1 MFENE
6 TPSPITGTRTRR
18 NMTPVD
24 RLPRHEPASTPR
36 KVSDLDTPEA
46 QDLHARLLSFHR
58 RELARQGVNRFEQGV
73 DADFYDNIQW
83 SEEDAA
89 VLRARGQEPIVYNV
103 ISSTINW
110 VLGSEKRGRSDF
122 RVLPRRKDD
131 GKAAGRKTELLKYLS
146 DVNRSPFHKSR
157 AFSDTVKVGIGW
169 LECGVQDDD
178 DGEPVYD
185 RYESWRNMLWDSACT
200 EADLS
205 DCRYVIR
212 QKWVDLDIAL
222 AMFPARR
229 SVIEAD
235 AIDSDQIIF
244 DDEHGDGVSDSQ
256 EQTEYAVEAGSI
268 DHKRRRVRLI
278 EVWFRK
284 PTRRPRLSGGDFA
297 GEVFDPYSA
306 GHAEALESGRS
317 VLAER
322 LMMRV
327 NVAIMTV
334 GGLLYVSESPYRHNR
349 FPFTPVWCFRR
360 DRDGLPY
367 GMIRGMRG
375 MQDDINKRAS
385 KALAIL
391 SSNKVVMDEGAV
403 DDLDAFAEEV
413 GRPDAVIVKKAGK
426 ELVLNADRELA
437 PAHLDLM
444 SRSISM
450 IQSQSGVT
458 DELMG
463 RTTNAKSGIAIQARQ
478 EQGSLATAGV
488 FDNLRFA
495 NQVHGEKLLSLV
507 EQYFTE
513 TKQFRITN
521 ARGAPTYITINDGLA
536 ENDITRT
543 KADFIISEQDWRAT
557 VRAAQVDQLLEM
569 FAKLAPGAPQ
579 LALVMMDLIVESM
592 DVPFRDELV
601 ARIRKV
607 TGMSDP
613 DAEEPSPEQV
623 AAAQAQAE
631 QTAMQIALMQAQ
643 IAEKQASAEQKAAA
657 AAKTQ
662 ADVRAV
668 LASLAG
674 SNVAAQKSALEAAM
688 LMLSAPPAV
697 PVADRLLHE
706 SEFVS
711 RSDREDREA
720 NDAVFAQAQ
729 EDLQR
734 EREMQ
739 AQQQDE
745 AAAGQPEM
753 PAGPQAQPQ
762 TV

>member
-1 MFENE
+1 MFDDD
-6 TPSPITGTRTRR
+6 TRSPIGNVRVRR
-18 NMTPVD
+18 NTTPVD
-24 RLPRHEPASTPR
+24 RLPEGPQPGPAR
-36 KVSDLDTPEA
+36 KASDLDTPEA
-46 QDLHARLLSFHR
+46 IDLHARLMSFHR
-58 RELARQGVNRFEQGV
+58 RELDRQGQNRHEMAV

-83 SEEDAA
+83 SEEDART
-89 VLRARGQEPIVYNV
+89 LRERGQEPIVYNV
-103 ISSTINW
+103 ISSTVNW
-110 VLGSEKRGRSDF
+110 VIGSEKRGRSDF

-131 GKAAGRKTELLKYLS
+131 GKAAERKTELLKYLS

-157 AFSDTVKVGIGW
+157 AFEDAVKVGIGW

-200 EADLS
+200 EKDLS

-212 QKWVDLDIAL
+212 SKWVDLDIAL
-222 AMFPARR
+222 AMFPDRR
-229 SVIEAD
+229 GVIEAD
-235 AIDSDQIIF
+235 AVDSDQIIL
-244 DDEHGDGVSDSQ
+244 DDDHGDEAADAG
-256 EQTEYAVEAGSI
+256 EQVEFTTETSVNR
-268 DHKRRRVRLI
+268 HRRRRVRLI
-278 EVWFRK
+278 EIWFRK
-284 PTRRPRLSGGDFA
+284 PVARKRMSGGDFA
-297 GEVFDPYSA
+297 GEVFDPTSPSHA
-306 GHAEALESGRS
+306 GALEAGQS
-317 VLAER
+317 VLSER
-322 LMMRV
+322 TMMRV
-327 NVAIMTV
+327 HVAIATV
-334 GGLLYVSESPYRHNR
+334 GGLLYMSESPYRHNR

-403 DDLDAFAEEV
+403 DDLDDFAEEV
-413 GRPDAVIVKKAGK
+413 SRPNAILVKKAGK
-426 ELVLNADRELA
+426 ELVLSADRELA
-437 PAHLDLM
+437 PAHLELM
-444 SRSISM
+444 SRSIQM

-495 NQVHGEKLLSLV
+495 NQVHGEKSLSLV

-521 ARGAPTYITINDGLA
+521 ARGAPTYITINDGLP

-543 KADFIISEQDWRAT
+543 KADFIISEQDWRAS

-613 DAEEPSPEQV
+613 DAEEPSPEEV

-631 QTAMQIALMQAQ
+631 QAAMQKALMQAQ
-643 IAEKQASAEQKAAA
+643 IAEKQASAEQKVAA

-662 ADVRAV
+662 ADARAV

-674 SNVAAQKSALEAAM
+674 SNVAAQKAALEAAM

-711 RSDREDREA
+711 RSDREAREA
-720 NDAVFAQAQ
+720 NDVAVAQAAQ
-729 EDLQR
+729 DMQR
-734 EREMQ
+734 EQEMQ
-739 AQQQDE
+739 AQQQPDSQ
-745 AAAGQPEM
+745 QPTPTQA
-753 PAGPQAQPQ
+753 PAQRQPM
-762 TV
+762 

>member
-1 MFENE
+1 MFDDD
-6 TPSPITGTRTRR
+6 TRSPIGNVRIRR
-18 NMTPVD
+18 NTTPVD
-24 RLPRHEPASTPR
+24 RLPEGPQPGPAR
-36 KVSDLDTPEA
+36 KASDLDTPEA
-46 QDLHARLLSFHR
+46 IDLHARLMSFHR
-58 RELARQGVNRFEQGV
+58 RELDRQGQNRHEMAV

-83 SEEDAA
+83 SEEDART
-89 VLRARGQEPIVYNV
+89 LRERGQEPIVYNV

-110 VLGSEKRGRSDF
+110 VIGSEKRGRSDF

-131 GKAAGRKTELLKYLS
+131 GKAAERKTELLKYLS
-146 DVNRSPFHKSR
+146 DVNRSPYHKSR
-157 AFSDTVKVGIGW
+157 AFEDAVKVGIGW

-200 EADLS
+200 EKDLS

-212 QKWVDLDIAL
+212 SKWVDLDIAL
-222 AMFPARR
+222 AMFPDRR
-229 SVIEAD
+229 GVIEAD
-235 AIDSDQIIF
+235 AVDSDQIVL
-244 DDEHGDGVSDSQ
+244 DDDHGDEAADAG
-256 EQTEYAVEAGSI
+256 ERLEFTTETSVNR
-268 DHKRRRVRLI
+268 HRRRRVRLI

-284 PTRRPRLSGGDFA
+284 PVVRERMRGGDFA
-297 GEVFDPYSA
+297 GEVFDPHSA
-306 GHAEALESGRS
+306 GHAAALEAGQS
-317 VLAER
+317 VLSER
-322 LMMRV
+322 TMMRMH
-327 NVAIMTV
+327 VAIATV

-403 DDLDAFAEEV
+403 DDLDEFAEEV
-413 GRPDAVIVKKAGK
+413 SRPNAILVKKAGK
-426 ELVLNADRELA
+426 ELVLSADRELA
-437 PAHLDLM
+437 PAHLELM
-444 SRSISM
+444 SRSIQM

-495 NQVHGEKLLSLV
+495 NQVHGEKSLSLV

-513 TKQFRITN
+513 VKQFRITN
-521 ARGAPTYITINDGLA
+521 ARGTPTYITINDGLP

-569 FAKLAPGAPQ
+569 FDKLAPGAPQ

-601 ARIRKV
+601 ARIRKA

-631 QTAMQIALMQAQ
+631 QAAMQKALMQAQ
-643 IAEKQASAEQKAAA
+643 IAEKQASAEQKSAA

-662 ADVRAV
+662 ADARAV

-674 SNVAAQKSALEAAM
+674 SNVAAQKAALEAAM

-706 SEFVS
+706 GEFVS
-711 RSDREDREA
+711 RSDREAREA

-729 EDLQR
+729 Q
-734 EREMQ
+734 EMQ
-739 AQQQDE
+739 AQQQPDSQ
-745 AAAGQPEM
+745 QPT
-753 PAGPQAQPQ
+753 PPQAPAQRQPM
-762 TV
+762 